1 MSKANYTIAL
11 IGNPNCGKTTIFNA
25 LTGMNQKVGNYPGVT
40 VEKVIGHYIDNK
52 KNKVDVIDLPGT
64 YSLTAMSPDEKI
76 ARDTILGKQESNIN
90 IDVIVVVLDACSLE
104 RNLYLATQALELG
117 KPVVFAL
124 NMYDEAE
131 KQGKNIEELRL
142 SACLNADVIPTVGI
156 RSKGIPLLKETI
168 RNAVS
173 QEASSGVIKLS
184 PELSVSIKIIGSFL
198 QNKLNYSN
206 AMKSAEALRL
216 LGSDENR
223 LKGIDFLIAA
233 DLNDLVLSERNR
245 LAKLGINWISAE
257 AEARYYFAQKTVN
270 ASMVVKKLSD
280 SLSFTEAVDSVL
292 LHKVWGPVIFVAIML
307 LIFQSVF
314 TWATPIMNFI
324 DLIIEWIKVL
334 VGNSIQNESLRSLIV
349 DGIIGGVGGVILFLP
364 QILILFM
371 YISILER
378 TGYMARIAF
387 IMDRLMSK
395 MGLHGKSFVP
405 MLSGFAC
412 SIPGI
417 MACRTIEN
425 WRDRLVT
432 MLVIPLITCSAR
444 LPVYIL
450 LIALFVPKTKFGPFA
465 LQGLVMT
472 AMYFLG
478 IIGAMITAL
487 VLKSTLFKSKSPPL
501 LLELPSYKTPMIND
515 VALDLLQR
523 AGSFLTKAGT
533 VILGLSV
540 ILWGLLHYPQV
551 TPPSSLPI
559 EANSNIEL
567 QLTELLKT
575 DPSINVIT
583 ARKDL
588 TNHWREEYKLTHS
601 FAGYFGKAIE
611 PIIVPLGFN
620 WKIGVGLI
628 ASFAAREV
636 FVSTMSIVYG
646 LGDNNDKNSN
656 QLVDHMLKDKKANG
670 EYTFSPLVALSL
682 LVFFAFS
689 LQCLA
694 TVSIVYRES
703 NSWIWPTFQ
712 LTYTTALAWL
722 SSFSVYQIGKLLGF

>member
-1 MSKANYTIAL
+1 MNKTNYTIAL

-40 VEKVIGHYIDNK
+40 VEKVIGHYIDSK

-76 ARDTILGKQESNIN
+76 ARDTILGKQESNIK

-124 NMYDEAE
+124 NMFDEAE
-131 KQGKNIEELRL
+131 KQGKNIEIRRL
-142 SACLNADVIPTVGI
+142 SACLNSDVIPTVGI
-156 RSKGIPLLKETI
+156 RSKGISLLKETI
-168 RNAVS
+168 RNALS
-173 QEASSGVIKLS
+173 QEVTSGVIKLNL
-184 PELSVSIKIIGSFL
+184 EINTSIKKVGSFL

-216 LGSDENR
+216 IGSDENR
-223 LKGIDFLIAA
+223 LKGIDFLVAA
-233 DLNDLVLSERNR
+233 DLNELIQSERIR
-245 LAKLGINWISAE
+245 LAKLGINWSSAE
-257 AEARYYFAQKTVN
+257 AEARYNFAQKTVN
-270 ASMVVKKLSD
+270 TCMVVKKLSD
-280 SLSFTEAVDSVL
+280 QLSFTEAVDSIL
-292 LHKVWGPVIFVAIML
+292 LHKVWGPLIFVALML

-314 TWATPIMNFI
+314 TWATPIMN
-324 DLIIEWIKVL
+324 LIEVL
-334 VGNSIQNESLRSLIV
+334 VEWLKTIIGNSIQNDSIRSLVV
-349 DGIIGGVGGVILFLP
+349 DGIISGVGGVVLFLP

-432 MLVIPLITCSAR
+432 ILVIPLITCSAR

-450 LIALFVPKTKFGPFA
+450 LIALFVPKTKYGPFA
-465 LQGLVMT
+465 LQGLVMS

-478 IIGAMITAL
+478 IFGAMITAL
-487 VLKSTLFKSKSPPL
+487 ILKSTLFKSKSPPL
-501 LLELPSYKTPMIND
+501 LLELPSYKTPMIQD
-515 VALDLLQR
+515 IAMDLFQR
-523 AGSFLTKAGT
+523 GGSFLTKAGT

-551 TPPSSLPI
+551 EPPSILPTDV
-559 EANSNIEL
+559 ENNIEL
-567 QLTELLKT
+567 RLAELVKS
-575 DPSINVIT
+575 DPSINMET
-583 ARKDL
+583 AKKDL
-588 TNHWREEYKLTHS
+588 TKHWIEEYKLTHS
-601 FAGYFGKAIE
+601 YAGYLGKAIE
-611 PIIVPLGFN
+611 PIIAPLGFN

-646 LGDNNDKNSN
+646 LGDNSDQNSN
-656 QLVDHMLKDKKANG
+656 QLVDHMQNDKKANG
-670 EYTFSPLVALSL
+670 EQTFSPLVALSL

-689 LQCLA
+689 MQCLA
-694 TVSIVYRES
+694 TLTIVYRES
-703 NSWIWPTFQ
+703 NSWIWPTLQ
-712 LTYTTALAWL
+712 ITYTTALAWL
-722 SSFSVYQIGKLLGF
+722 SSFSVYQIGKILGF